1 MVFETSYFII
11 VGERYYLRYG
21 IFLKM
26 LANCMSYTQDR
37 VIEVLLFF
45 YFFFISFTGG
55 CGIRPCNQ
63 S

>member
-1 MVFETSYFII
+1 MVLETSYFII

-45 YFFFISFTGG
+45 FIFYFFYRWLGDKTM
-55 CGIRPCNQ
+55 
-63 S
+63 

>member
-45 YFFFISFTGG
+45 FYFLFLLQVVGG
-55 CGIRPCNQ
+55 
-63 S
+63 